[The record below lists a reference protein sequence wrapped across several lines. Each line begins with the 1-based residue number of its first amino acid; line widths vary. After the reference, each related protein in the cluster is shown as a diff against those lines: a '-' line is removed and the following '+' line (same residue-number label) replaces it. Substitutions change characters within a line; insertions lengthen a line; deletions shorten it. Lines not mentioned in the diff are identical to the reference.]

1 MHNYYIC
8 LLNNK
13 LSNTNVV
20 MWLYSITYTLTSLL
34 SPTHH
39 VEIVECMACSDN
51 VVRAGLTPKYR
62 DKETLCQMLT
72 YNCRTAAENK
82 FPHKKH
88 PTAPHISI
96 YDPPTP
102 EFAVGRISLPAGLT
116 EFTLPPIPG
125 KLCRDECMS

>member
-1 MHNYYIC
+1 
-8 LLNNK
+8 
-13 LSNTNVV
+13 
-20 MWLYSITYTLTSLL
+20 
-34 SPTHH
+34 
-39 VEIVECMACSDN
+39 MACSDN

-82 FPHKKH
+82 FPHKEH

-102 EFAVGRISLPAGLT
+102 EFAVGRVSLPAGLT
-116 EFTLPPIPG
+116 EFILPPVTG
-125 KLCRDECMS
+125 KLCREECMS